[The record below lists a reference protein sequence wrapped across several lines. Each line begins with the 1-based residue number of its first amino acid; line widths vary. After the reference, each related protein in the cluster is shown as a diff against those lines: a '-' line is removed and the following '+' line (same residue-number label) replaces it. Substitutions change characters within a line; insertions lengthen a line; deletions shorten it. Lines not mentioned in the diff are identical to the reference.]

1 MRVSA
6 AWKKEP
12 FLFMNSL
19 AEGTLEHFA
28 DLLALRIQQ
37 MRTEGLLDGEEA
49 LLSLDCAADAAQA
62 PFQFDMVEARLHR
75 TGCPAIPRSS
85 RSTLYA
91 VWSVKP
97 GDEKVACPS
106 CLPTPQDNPAP
117 ERDDTSDLVLG
128 VISIVEQFSSVLRQ
142 RGKEYRK
149 STAGQALIQKMEGF
163 PGSDIPSSHRP
174 TPLVISL

>member
-1 MRVSA
+1 
-6 AWKKEP
+6 
-12 FLFMNSL
+12 MNSL

-37 MRTEGLLDGEEA
+37 VRREGFLDGEEA
-49 LLSLDCAADAAQA
+49 LLGLDCATDAARA

-75 TGCPAIPRSS
+75 TGCAAIPRGS

-91 VWSVKP
+91 VWAMKH
-97 GDEKVACPS
+97 GDEKLACPS
-106 CLPTPQDNPAP
+106 CLPTPHDNRAP
-117 ERDDTSDLVLG
+117 ENGDTSDLVLG

-149 STAGQALIQKMEGF
+149 STSGQAAIQKMGGLF
-163 PGSDIPSSHRP
+163 GSEILATHRP
-174 TPLVISL
+174 TPVVISL

>member
-1 MRVSA
+1 
-6 AWKKEP
+6 
-12 FLFMNSL
+12 MNSL

-37 MRTEGLLDGEEA
+37 MRMDGLIDGEEA
-49 LLSLDCAADAAQA
+49 LLNLDCTADAAQA

-91 VWSVKP
+91 VWSMRQD
-97 GDEKVACPS
+97 DEKLACPS
-106 CLPTPQDNPAP
+106 CFPTQRENQAP
-117 ERDDTSDLVLG
+117 EGDDTSDLVLG

-149 STAGQALIQKMEGF
+149 STAGQAVVRKMEGVF
-163 PGSDIPSSHRP
+163 GSE
-174 TPLVISL
+174 PLASRRQA